1 MSLPEPL
8 FNHETIM
15 VPVEPEPATGEPAP
29 AIDRPASIR
38 VPRFESAD
46 HDDDETPDLTT
57 SSCEEGD

>member
-15 VPVEPEPATGEPAP
+15 VPVEPELVTEEPA
-29 AIDRPASIR
+29 ATTERPASIR
-38 VPRFESAD
+38 VPMFESAD
-46 HDDDETPDLTT
+46 RDDDETPDL

>member
-15 VPVEPEPATGEPAP
+15 VPVEPEPATEEPA
-29 AIDRPASIR
+29 ATTERPASIR
-38 VPRFESAD
+38 VPMFESAD
-46 HDDDETPDLTT
+46 HDDDETPDL